1 MNFKAKKFWRKVF
14 LKQEKNLGVIFL
26 DDKELKSPKDK
37 KLNLPYY
44 LSQKVFKE
52 WNEVQEEINPSL
64 MPFYSYSVT
73 AVDRIMNHKNDVIE
87 TLKSIL
93 RMDTLLYRSG
103 NDIDLSKLQE
113 KEWQPLLKWLDVNY
127 NCKLIINYELKPL
140 NQKETELLKC
150 INLVNQ
156 LDHFSLSGFSH
167 LVSIS
172 GSFIL
177 GLSFYCKKIN
187 SHKVYELALLEELF
201 QSNKWGRDDFA
212 NERRENIKK
221 EITEACEFLD
231 TLPRII

>member
-1 MNFKAKKFWRKVF
+1 MDFKAKKFWRKVS
-14 LKQEKNLGVIFL
+14 LNKEKNLGIILL
-26 DDKELKSPKDK
+26 DDLELKTPRNK

-44 LSQKVFKE
+44 LSQKVFDE
-52 WNEVQEEINPSL
+52 WNEVQDEINPSL

-73 AVDRIMNHKNDVIE
+73 AVDKIMNQRFDVIE

-93 RMDTLLYRSG
+93 SMDTLLYRSG
-103 NDIDLSKLQE
+103 NDSELSKLQE
-113 KEWQPLLKWLDVNY
+113 KEWQPLVKWLDENF

-140 NQKETELLKC
+140 NQKEAELLKC
-150 INLVNQ
+150 INLINQ

-177 GLSFYCKKIN
+177 GLSFYFKKIN
-187 SHKVYELALLEELF
+187 SQELYELALLEELF
-201 QSNKWGRDDFA
+201 QSNKWGSDDFA

-231 TLPRII
+231 MLPKII

>member
-73 AVDRIMNHKNDVIE
+73 AVDRVMNHKNDVIE
-87 TLKSIL
+87 TLRSIL

-103 NDIDLSKLQE
+103 NDINLSKLQE

-201 QSNKWGRDDFA
+201 QSNKWGMDDFA

-231 TLPRII
+231 ILPRII

>member
-113 KEWQPLLKWLDVNY
+113 KEWQPLLKWLDVNF
-127 NCKLIINYELKPL
+127 NCKLTINYELKPL
-140 NQKETELLKC
+140 NQKESELLKC
-150 INLVNQ
+150 VNLINQ

-201 QSNKWGRDDFA
+201 QSNKWGSDDFA

>member
-113 KEWQPLLKWLDVNY
+113 KEWQPLLKWLYINY
-127 NCKLIINYELKPL
+127 NCKLTINYELKPL

-201 QSNKWGRDDFA
+201 QSNKWGSDDFA

>member
-127 NCKLIINYELKPL
+127 NCKLTINYELKPL

-201 QSNKWGRDDFA
+201 QSNKWGSDDFA

>member
-1 MNFKAKKFWRKVF
+1 MDFKAKKFWRKVS
-14 LKQEKNLGVIFL
+14 LNKEKNLGIILL
-26 DDKELKSPKDK
+26 DDQELKTPKNK

-44 LSQKVFKE
+44 LSQKVFDE
-52 WNEVQEEINPSL
+52 WNEVQDEINPSL

-73 AVDRIMNHKNDVIE
+73 AVDKIMNQRFDVIE

-93 RMDTLLYRSG
+93 SMDTLLYRSG
-103 NDIDLSKLQE
+103 NDSELSKLQE
-113 KEWQPLLKWLDVNY
+113 KEWQPLVKWLDENF

-140 NQKETELLKC
+140 NQKEAELLKC
-150 INLVNQ
+150 INLINQ

-177 GLSFYCKKIN
+177 GLSFYFKKIN
-187 SHKVYELALLEELF
+187 SHKLYELSLLEELF
-201 QSNKWGRDDFA
+201 QSNKWGSDDFA

-231 TLPRII
+231 ILPRII

>member
-14 LKQEKNLGVIFL
+14 LKQEKNLGVIYL

-113 KEWQPLLKWLDVNY
+113 KEWQPLLKWLDINY
-127 NCKLIINYELKPL
+127 NCKLTINYELKPL

-201 QSNKWGRDDFA
+201 QSNKWGSDDFA

>member
-1 MNFKAKKFWRKVF
+1 MDFKAKKFWRKVS
-14 LKQEKNLGVIFL
+14 LNKEKNLGVILL
-26 DDKELKSPKDK
+26 DDQELKTPKNK

-44 LSQKVFKE
+44 LSQKVFDE
-52 WNEVQEEINPSL
+52 WNEVQDEINPSL

-73 AVDRIMNHKNDVIE
+73 AVDKIMNQRFDVIE

-93 RMDTLLYRSG
+93 SMDTLLYRSG
-103 NDIDLSKLQE
+103 NDSELSKLQE
-113 KEWQPLLKWLDVNY
+113 KEWQPLVKWLDENF

-140 NQKETELLKC
+140 NQKESELLKC
-150 INLVNQ
+150 INLINQ

-177 GLSFYCKKIN
+177 GLSFYFKKIN
-187 SHKVYELALLEELF
+187 SHKLYELSLLEELF
-201 QSNKWGRDDFA
+201 QSNKWGSDDFA

-231 TLPRII
+231 ILPKII

>member
-1 MNFKAKKFWRKVF
+1 MDFKVKKFWRKVSF
-14 LKQEKNLGVIFL
+14 KKENNLGVIFL

-37 KLNLPYY
+37 KLNLPYN

-73 AVDRIMNHKNDVIE
+73 AVDRIMNQKNNVIE
-87 TLKSIL
+87 TLRSIL
-93 RMDTLLYRSG
+93 SMDTLLYRSG

-127 NCKLIINYELKPL
+127 NCKLTINYELKPL
-140 NQKETELLKC
+140 NQKESELLKC
-150 INLVNQ
+150 INLINQ

-177 GLSFYCKKIN
+177 GLSFYFKNIKA
-187 SHKVYELALLEELF
+187 HKLYELALLEELF
-201 QSNKWGRDDFA
+201 QSNKWGSDNFA
-212 NERRENIKK
+212 IERRENIKK
-221 EITEACEFLD
+221 EINEACEFLD
-231 TLPRII
+231 ILPRII

>member
-1 MNFKAKKFWRKVF
+1 MDFKAKKFWRNVSLNK
-14 LKQEKNLGVIFL
+14 ENNLGVIFL

-37 KLNLPYY
+37 KLNLPYN
-44 LSQKVFKE
+44 LSQKVFDE
-52 WNEVQEEINPSL
+52 WNEIQNEINPSL

-73 AVDRIMNHKNDVIE
+73 AVDRITNQRNDVIE

-93 RMDTLLYRSG
+93 SMDTLLYRSG
-103 NDIDLSKLQE
+103 NDSELSKLQD
-113 KEWQPLLKWLDVNY
+113 KEWQPLVKWLDVNF

-140 NQKETELLKC
+140 NQKESELLKC
-150 INLVNQ
+150 INLINQ

-177 GLSFYCKKIN
+177 GLSFYFKKIN
-187 SHKVYELALLEELF
+187 SQELYELALLEELF
-201 QSNKWGRDDFA
+201 QSNKWGSDDFA

-231 TLPRII
+231 ILPRII

>member
-73 AVDRIMNHKNDVIE
+73 AVDRIMNQKNDVIE
-87 TLKSIL
+87 TLRSIL

-113 KEWQPLLKWLDVNY
+113 KEWQPLLKWLDINY
-127 NCKLIINYELKPL
+127 NCKLTINYELKPL

-201 QSNKWGRDDFA
+201 QSNKWGSDDFA

>member
-1 MNFKAKKFWRKVF
+1 MDFKAKKFWRKVS
-14 LKQEKNLGVIFL
+14 LNKEKNLGIILL
-26 DDKELKSPKDK
+26 DDQELKTPKNK

-44 LSQKVFKE
+44 LSQKVFDE
-52 WNEVQEEINPSL
+52 WNEVQDEINPSL

-73 AVDRIMNHKNDVIE
+73 AVDRIMNQRNDVIE

-93 RMDTLLYRSG
+93 SMDTLLYRSG
-103 NDIDLSKLQE
+103 NDSELSKLQE
-113 KEWQPLLKWLDVNY
+113 KEWQLLVKWIDENF

-140 NQKETELLKC
+140 NQKESELLKC
-150 INLVNQ
+150 INLINQ

-177 GLSFYCKKIN
+177 GLSFYFKKIN
-187 SHKVYELALLEELF
+187 SHKLYELSLLEELF
-201 QSNKWGRDDFA
+201 QSNKWGSDDFA

-231 TLPRII
+231 MLPKII

>member
-87 TLKSIL
+87 TLRSIL

-103 NDIDLSKLQE
+103 NDINLSKLQE

-201 QSNKWGRDDFA
+201 QSNKWGSDDFA

>member
-1 MNFKAKKFWRKVF
+1 MDFKAKKFWRKVS
-14 LKQEKNLGVIFL
+14 LNKEKNLGVILL
-26 DDKELKSPKDK
+26 DDQELKTPKNK

-44 LSQKVFKE
+44 LSQKVFDE
-52 WNEVQEEINPSL
+52 WNEVQDEINPSL

-73 AVDRIMNHKNDVIE
+73 AVDKIMNQRFDVIE

-93 RMDTLLYRSG
+93 SMDTLLYRSG
-103 NDIDLSKLQE
+103 NDSELSKLQE
-113 KEWQPLLKWLDVNY
+113 KEWQPLVKWLDENF

-140 NQKETELLKC
+140 NQKEAELLKC
-150 INLVNQ
+150 INLINQ

-177 GLSFYCKKIN
+177 GLSFYFKKIN
-187 SHKVYELALLEELF
+187 SHKLYELSLLEELF
-201 QSNKWGRDDFA
+201 QSNKWGSDDFA

-231 TLPRII
+231 ILPRII

>member
-1 MNFKAKKFWRKVF
+1 MDFKAKKFWRKVS
-14 LKQEKNLGVIFL
+14 LNKEKNLGIILL
-26 DDKELKSPKDK
+26 DDQELKSPKNK

-44 LSQKVFKE
+44 LSQKVFDE
-52 WNEVQEEINPSL
+52 WNEVQDEINPSL

-73 AVDRIMNHKNDVIE
+73 AVDRIMNQRNDVIE

-93 RMDTLLYRSG
+93 SMDTLLYRSG
-103 NDIDLSKLQE
+103 NDSELSKLQE
-113 KEWQPLLKWLDVNY
+113 KEWQPLVKWLDVNY

-140 NQKETELLKC
+140 NQKESELLKC
-150 INLVNQ
+150 INLINQ
-156 LDHFSLSGFSH
+156 LDHFSLSSFSH

-177 GLSFYCKKIN
+177 GLSFYFKKIN
-187 SHKVYELALLEELF
+187 SYKLYELALLEELF
-201 QSNKWGRDDFA
+201 QSNKWGSDDFA

-231 TLPRII
+231 MLPKII

>member
-201 QSNKWGRDDFA
+201 QSNKWGSDDFA

>member
-87 TLKSIL
+87 TLRSIL

-127 NCKLIINYELKPL
+127 NCKLTINYGFKPL
-140 NQKETELLKC
+140 DQKESELLKC
-150 INLVNQ
+150 INLINQ

-201 QSNKWGRDDFA
+201 QSNKWGSDDFA

>member
-87 TLKSIL
+87 TLRSIL

-127 NCKLIINYELKPL
+127 NCKLTINYELKPL

-201 QSNKWGRDDFA
+201 QSNKWGSDDFA

-231 TLPRII
+231 TLPIII

>member
-87 TLKSIL
+87 TLRSIL

-201 QSNKWGRDDFA
+201 QSNKWGMDDFA

>member
-113 KEWQPLLKWLDVNY
+113 KEWQPLLKWLDINY
-127 NCKLIINYELKPL
+127 NCKLTINYELKPL

-201 QSNKWGRDDFA
+201 QSNKWGSDDFA

>member
-87 TLKSIL
+87 TLRSIL

-127 NCKLIINYELKPL
+127 NCKLTINYELKPL

-201 QSNKWGRDDFA
+201 QSNKWGSDDFA

-221 EITEACEFLD
+221 EISEACEFLD

>member
-1 MNFKAKKFWRKVF
+1 MDFKAKKFWRKVS
-14 LKQEKNLGVIFL
+14 LNKEKNLGVILL
-26 DDKELKSPKDK
+26 DDLELKTPNNK

-44 LSQKVFKE
+44 LSQKVFDE
-52 WNEVQEEINPSL
+52 WNEVQDEINPSL

-73 AVDRIMNHKNDVIE
+73 AVDKIMNQRFDVIE

-93 RMDTLLYRSG
+93 SMDTLLYRSG
-103 NDIDLSKLQE
+103 NDSELSKLQE
-113 KEWQPLLKWLDVNY
+113 KEWQPLVKWLDENF

-140 NQKETELLKC
+140 NQKESELLKC
-150 INLVNQ
+150 INLINQ

-177 GLSFYCKKIN
+177 GLSFYFKKIN
-187 SHKVYELALLEELF
+187 SHKLYELSLLEELF
-201 QSNKWGRDDFA
+201 QSNKWGSDDFA

-231 TLPRII
+231 LLPRII

>member
-1 MNFKAKKFWRKVF
+1 MDFKAKKFWRKVS
-14 LKQEKNLGVIFL
+14 LNKEKNLGVILL
-26 DDKELKSPKDK
+26 DDQELKTPKNK

-44 LSQKVFKE
+44 LSQKVFDE
-52 WNEVQEEINPSL
+52 WNEVQDEINPSL

-73 AVDRIMNHKNDVIE
+73 AVDRIMNQRNDVIE

-93 RMDTLLYRSG
+93 SMDTLLYRSG
-103 NDIDLSKLQE
+103 NDSELSKLQE
-113 KEWQPLLKWLDVNY
+113 KEWQPLVKWLDVNF

-140 NQKETELLKC
+140 NQKEPELLKC
-150 INLVNQ
+150 INLINQ
-156 LDHFSLSGFSH
+156 LDHFSLSSFSH

-177 GLSFYCKKIN
+177 GLSFYFKKIN
-187 SHKVYELALLEELF
+187 SHKLYELALLEELF
-201 QSNKWGRDDFA
+201 QSNKWGSDDFA

-231 TLPRII
+231 ILPRII

>member
-113 KEWQPLLKWLDVNY
+113 KEWQPLLKWLDINY
-127 NCKLIINYELKPL
+127 NCKLTINYELKPL

-150 INLVNQ
+150 INLVNK

-201 QSNKWGRDDFA
+201 QSNKWGSDDFA